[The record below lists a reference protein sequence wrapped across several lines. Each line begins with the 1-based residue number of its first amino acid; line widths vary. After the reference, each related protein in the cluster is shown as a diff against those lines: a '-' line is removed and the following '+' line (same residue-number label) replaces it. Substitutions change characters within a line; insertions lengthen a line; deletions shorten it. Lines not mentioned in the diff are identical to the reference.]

1 MSAPCHDK
9 HQPKIDKE
17 GKKRILLIGNPN
29 VGKSVIFSRLTG
41 FEVVTANYSGT
52 TVSYHE
58 GLVKHQ
64 GEEALLIDVPGIYGL
79 EATSKAERVAVN
91 MLNEGADLLVVV
103 LDATHLERNVRF
115 AYECARLGL
124 PMVLVLNLGDVAYR
138 RGMSF
143 HTKHLKD
150 AFGVPVIE
158 TVAVKREGIPALK
171 AILFEEGQVPND
183 PPEDTYEAAK
193 TLSKAMTTYHEV
205 TISWLEKLG
214 DWAVKPLTG
223 IPIAFVVMALAIGA
237 VIGGGKALRS
247 LLLLPFVNQ
256 VYAPFM
262 TGLVSRVLDS
272 ETLFYNILV
281 GEYGVL
287 IKIIEWPFALIF
299 PYVLLFFIVFSFLE
313 DSGYLPR
320 IGVLLDAIF
329 RRFGL
334 AGSNVIPFMMGYGC
348 AVPAILGTRTAA
360 TQKERVIS
368 VTLITI
374 AVPCTAQTGA
384 FIVLLGDRSLGALL
398 FVYLMS
404 FMAIFFTGM
413 VLNKTLKGFT
423 KPMVLEIP
431 NLLMPNVNTLVKKIW
446 MKIKHYLKE
455 AQGPMFYGILLA
467 AVLVETGALVHIG
480 RALEPLTTQWLGLP
494 QEASL
499 ALILGIIR
507 RELAVVPLIDMNLT
521 TVQLITGSV
530 VALFYIPC
538 VSAFVVLVKE
548 LKLKTGLAI
557 VALTFFFAFFFG
569 GVIQFTLNFLLG
581 LF

>member
-9 HQPKIDKE
+9 HQPRIDKT
-17 GKKRILLIGNPN
+17 GKRRILLIGNPN
-29 VGKSVIFSRLTG
+29 VGKSVLFSRLTG

-64 GEEALLIDVPGIYGL
+64 GQEAVLIDVPGIYGL
-79 EATSKAERVAVN
+79 EATSKAEKVAIN
-91 MLNEGADLLVVV
+91 MLREGAELVVCV
-103 LDATHLERNVRF
+103 LDATHLERSLRF
-115 AYECARLGL
+115 AYEVARLNL

-143 HTKHLKD
+143 NVKHLEE
-150 AFGVPVIE
+150 AFGVPVVE
-158 TVAVKREGIPALK
+158 TIAVKREGIPHLK
-171 AILFEEGQVPND
+171 ETLFQEGLRPHPVSESLD
-183 PPEDTYEAAK
+183 AAAH
-193 TLSKAMTTYHEV
+193 TLAQKMTTHHEIN
-205 TISWLEKLG
+205 ISWLEKLG
-214 DWAVKPLTG
+214 DWAVKPSTG
-223 IPIAFVVMALAIGA
+223 IPLAFLVMSLAVGL

-247 LLLLPFVNQ
+247 LILLPFVNQ
-256 VYAPFM
+256 LYAPFM
-262 TGLVSRVLDS
+262 EGLVGRVLS
-272 ETLFYNILV
+272 EQTLLYRVLV
-281 GEYGVL
+281 GEFGVL

-299 PYVLLFFIVFSFLE
+299 PYVFLFFIVFSFLE

-320 IGVLLDAIF
+320 LGVLLDAIF

-348 AVPAILGTRTAA
+348 AVPAILGTRTAH
-360 TQKERVIS
+360 TRKERVIS

-398 FVYLMS
+398 FVYAIS
-404 FMAIFFTGM
+404 FLAIFVTGM

-431 NLLMPNVNTLVKKIW
+431 NLLMPNPNTLFKKIL
-446 MKIKHYLKE
+446 MKLKHYLKE

-467 AVLVETGALVHIG
+467 ALLVETGALVHIG

-494 QEASL
+494 KEASL

-521 TVQLITGSV
+521 TIQLITGSV

-538 VSAFVVLVKE
+538 VSAFVVLVRE

-569 GVIQFTLNFLLG
+569 GVVQFTLNF
-581 LF
+581 FAQWF